1 MFGNK
6 RFQRSGVKITKDDIK
21 KSIQAANDRL
31 KNTNKKL
38 DQDISDKKKSLASAG
53 KEIDSYNKELKSL
66 ASEIESTKHDI
77 VKVKAEASKERAK
90 LSKLKTQVA
99 KAIADEDKA
108 QSSLINLA
116 EESALLGN
124 NIAKMNKDLAIVST
138 LKGEIK
144 ILKSDKKL
152 ELKELDMVSSEVKG
166 FKNELSQLKPE
177 SAKKRKAHKA
187 LLAKL
192 DAEAEAKQKELDT
205 IDGEHVIKMAE
216 LNTQIRVLKDSVK
229 ERKQEDDVMQSII
242 KKRELDY
249 IDIEAKYKQ
258 AENALIFTQDI
269 TNKEIEREK
278 SEVKKIKDQFKQ
290 WKMSVL
296 EDVARMKLKNKIDKI
311 DKAGLAEILNG

>member
-77 VKVKAEASKERAK
+77 VKVKAEAIKERAK